1 LLIERKK
8 MSSDL
13 DKSTGLDRQG
23 NPDPTAFDRQGNWYD
38 PYLAWYDF
46 YKVNPKE
53 EVVAPK
59 VETGFEVDGVKW
71 GIWFPD
77 GLPPVERNK

>member
-1 LLIERKK
+1 
-8 MSSDL
+8 MSNDL
-13 DKSTGLDRQG
+13 EKSTGLDRDG

-46 YKVNPKE
+46 YKENPKE
-53 EVVAPK
+53 EVAEPK
-59 VETGFEVDGVKW
+59 VEAGFVVDGVKW